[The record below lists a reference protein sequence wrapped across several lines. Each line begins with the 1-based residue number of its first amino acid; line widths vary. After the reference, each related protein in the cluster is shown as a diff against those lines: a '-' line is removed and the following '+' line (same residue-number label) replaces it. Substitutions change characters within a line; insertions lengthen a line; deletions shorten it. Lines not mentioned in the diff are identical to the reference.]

1 MGRKQVWKRTL
12 TLASSAAVL
21 TAGLAGC
28 TNKVEKITTCIAE
41 QNYDEALDFYRAKV
55 KDKDREELA
64 EALRAIVLE
73 LPERFAADEIDYEQA
88 RRTLDTIEAMH
99 LGTLS
104 EDLLVVRAKI
114 QALNT
119 SKQAWLTAEQA
130 YADGDWLTAA
140 ESYRRVDPLDPH
152 YDDAVEKIEQSF
164 AEYEAEVLA
173 QVDELTAG
181 DNYDAAI
188 SLLQEAIPNLEDAA
202 ALETRLEE
210 VTAAAEEF
218 RLAAA
223 RRAALEEAEAEASNG
238 NLEAALGILERFQ
251 TESGDSN
258 AELQAVHDQYVEDY
272 VNQMLP
278 QLLALMDRGDYVE
291 ALEMLEHARQ
301 VAEAEEFDAL
311 LADLEAVRPVYLSDL
326 RPEDRDR
333 FEEIKTGLDPKDTA
347 GNSYRIASGNL
358 FQLNATNGSW
368 TSEPG
373 MVEYVLNGSYSRL
386 CGVVAVSDESDSV
399 TSELTIEGD
408 GEVLYTLPLSV
419 STEPTTVSV
428 DISTVNSLK
437 IQLAVP
443 GNEGKL
449 IAILSGFYLEK

>member
-1 MGRKQVWKRTL
+1 MNRKQVWKKTL

-41 QNYDEALDFYRAKV
+41 QNFDEALEFYRSRV

-64 EALRAIVLE
+64 EALREIILA
-73 LPERFAADEIDYEQA
+73 LPEQFAADNVDYEQA

-104 EDLLVVRAKI
+104 EDLLVVRTKI
-114 QALNT
+114 QVLNN
-119 SKQAWLTAEQA
+119 SRQAWLAAEQA
-130 YADGDWLTAA
+130 FADGDWLVAA
-140 ESYRRVDPLDPH
+140 ESYGRVDPLDAN
-152 YDDAVEKIEQSF
+152 YDDAVEKIAQSF
-164 AEYEAEVLA
+164 TEYEA
-173 QVDELTAG
+173 QVIAAADELAAR
-181 DNYDAAI
+181 DDYDAAI
-188 SLLQEAIPNLEDAA
+188 SLLQEAIPKLEDAA
-202 ALETRLEE
+202 ALETHLEE
-210 VTAAAEEF
+210 ITAAAEEF
-218 RLAAA
+218 RLAAL
-223 RRAALEEAEAEASNG
+223 RRAALEEAEGEAADG
-238 NLEAALGILERFQ
+238 RLEEALGILDRYQ
-251 TESGDSN
+251 TESGDSS
-258 AELQAVHDQYVEDY
+258 AEFQAVYDQYVDNY

-278 QLLALMDRGDYVE
+278 QVQALMDSGEHVE
-291 ALEMLEHARQ
+291 ALEMLEHARDVVQ
-301 VAEAEEFDAL
+301 SEEFDAL
-311 LADLEAVRPVYLSDL
+311 LAELEAVRPVLLSDL

-333 FEEIKTGLDPKDTA
+333 FEEIRNGLDPKDTA

-358 FQLNATNGSW
+358 FQLEATKGGW
-368 TSEPG
+368 TSDPG
-373 MVEYVLNGSYSRL
+373 MVEYVLDSGYSRL
-386 CGVVAVSDESDSV
+386 CGVVAVNDESDSV

-428 DISTVNSLK
+428 DISTVNRLK

-449 IAILSGFYLEK
+449 IAILSGFYFEK

>member
-291 ALEMLEHARQ
+291 ALEMLEHARG
-301 VAEAEEFDAL
+301 VAEAESL
-311 LADLEAVRPVYLSDL
+311 TRCWPILRPWPVYLSDL
-326 RPEDRDR
+326 RPDRDR
-333 FEEIKTGLDPKDTA
+333 FEEIKTGPDPKDTA

-358 FQLNATNGSW
+358 FQLNATNGSGRRSPAW
-368 TSEPG
+368 LNTSSMAATAG
-373 MVEYVLNGSYSRL
+373 SVVLSRS
-386 CGVVAVSDESDSV
+386 AMRATASRQS
-399 TSELTIEGD
+399 
-408 GEVLYTLPLSV
+408 
-419 STEPTTVSV
+419 
-428 DISTVNSLK
+428 
-437 IQLAVP
+437 
-443 GNEGKL
+443 
-449 IAILSGFYLEK
+449 